1 FYVDDD
7 ELDGIHVFS
16 VDAAGDLTFLSEG
29 ANTTAHGLTIDATGT
44 YLYNGSK
51 VIEVTGDVAADVF
64 VGVPG
69 NATALVEL
77 GGQPGLISTVDTQA
91 VAVYDLT
98 DPEAPSQIDDLELGS
113 HGARDLDFLP
123 SFGLGRILVVGR
135 DVVQTVSFVGST
147 LDLTDTITAT
157 DVLFTT

>member
-1 FYVDDD
+1 CAPNGMVFSPDGTRFYVDDD

-98 DPEAPSQIDDLELGS
+98 DPEAPSQI
-113 HGARDLDFLP
+113 
-123 SFGLGRILVVGR
+123 
-135 DVVQTVSFVGST
+135 
-147 LDLTDTITAT
+147 
-157 DVLFTT
+157 